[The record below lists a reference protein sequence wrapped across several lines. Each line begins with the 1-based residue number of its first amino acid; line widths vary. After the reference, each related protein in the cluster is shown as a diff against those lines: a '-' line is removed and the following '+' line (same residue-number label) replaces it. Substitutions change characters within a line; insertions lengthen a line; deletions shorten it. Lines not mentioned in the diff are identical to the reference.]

1 MVLVPPDR
9 LLALLPQRSVR
20 ENVAAPRYNSPLR
33 WGPINLRDETRKVRD
48 AVDALQIDMRAGRQ
62 VRRLSGGNQQK
73 VTIAR
78 WLASGFTV
86 LLCNDPTRGID
97 IGTKRQ
103 VYGLLRDLAENG
115 AAILFFSS
123 ELSEL
128 PFVSDRVLTLY
139 AGRVTAEL
147 PGGRGRGDAA
157 PGHAR
162 ARPRRRGRV
171 TRHHRGH
178 AARVPRRPGLAEEP
192 RLHGWTVGVWL
203 VLLAM
208 VPYWRSLSQQSFEFD
223 IQALA
228 IDALPLCFAAM
239 AQAVVVISGGIDL
252 SVGSLMGLMNV
263 LSAKH
268 MIGISF
274 RDALLF
280 SLVILLLVGARGR
293 VHRARHH
300 RSRASRTSSSRS
312 ACCSSGTASG
322 SGSWRSRAAACPQ
335 QFYDLGLGSSGR
347 PRSRRGGDRL
357 RRLRCPLAADPLAP
371 PGLSIYAVGSN
382 RNAAYLSGI
391 GVARTRVGAYMLGGV
406 FAGLAGLALTATS
419 GIGDPN
425 SGSIY
430 TLNSVAAVVLG
441 GVSLLGGVGGLIG
454 PIAAAY
460 ILTLSKTI
468 LLIRGT
474 DPNYAAV
481 YQGLADHLRRRPR
494 RAAEQEDAHR

>member
-1 MVLVPPDR
+1 VT
-9 LLALLPQRSVR
+9 STT
-20 ENVAAPRYNSPLR
+20 AATMHEYHGIPAWRR
-33 WGPINLRDETRKVRD
+33 NL
-48 AVDALQIDMRAGRQ
+48 
-62 VRRLSGGNQQK
+62 
-73 VTIAR
+73 
-78 WLASGFTV
+78 
-86 LLCNDPTRGID
+86 
-97 IGTKRQ
+97 
-103 VYGLLRDLAENG
+103 
-115 AAILFFSS
+115 
-123 ELSEL
+123 
-128 PFVSDRVLTLY
+128 
-139 AGRVTAEL
+139 
-147 PGGRGRGDAA
+147 
-157 PGHAR
+157 
-162 ARPRRRGRV
+162 
-171 TRHHRGH
+171 
-178 AARVPRRPGLAEEP
+178 

-223 IQALA
+223 MQALA

-268 MIGISF
+268 MIGMSF
-274 RDALLF
+274 REAILF
-280 SLVILLLVGARGR
+280 SLLILLLSALAGAFTGLIITLTRIPDIVVTLGMLFVWYGVGLWVMEIPGGGA
-293 VHRARHH
+293 
-300 RSRASRTSSSRS
+300 
-312 ACCSSGTASG
+312 
-322 SGSWRSRAAACPQ
+322 PQ
-335 QFYDLGLGSSGR
+335 QFYDLALGSIGSTQIPGAAVIVFVALAVLWLPIR
-347 PRSRRGGDRL
+347 WL
-357 RRLRCPLAADPLAP
+357 R

-481 YQGLADHLRRRPR
+481 YQGLLIIFVVVLGGLLSRKT
-494 RAAEQEDAHR
+494 HR